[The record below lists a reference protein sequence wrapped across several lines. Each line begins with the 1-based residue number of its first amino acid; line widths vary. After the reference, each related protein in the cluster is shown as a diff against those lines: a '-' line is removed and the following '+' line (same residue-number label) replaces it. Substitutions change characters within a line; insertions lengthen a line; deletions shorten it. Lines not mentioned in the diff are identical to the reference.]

1 MNESRIISELIS
13 LLGEADFIR
22 LSEEFGGIR
31 LYVAENTNSSQIVDK
46 MGNQIAA
53 RLAEHYLKNY
63 LKVPLAHQLRARHYR
78 ATGMSN
84 AQVARKLGMTE
95 SGVEKLFRREPAEYR
110 RSKADAR
117 QIDMFPT
124 E

>member
-22 LSEEFGGIR
+22 LTEEFGGIR
-31 LYVAENTNSSQIVDK
+31 LYVASNIKQSQIVDK
-46 MGNQIAA
+46 VGCEIAS
-53 RLAEHYLKNY
+53 RLANNFSSNY

-78 ATGMSN
+78 GVGMSN

-95 SGVEKLFRREPAEYR
+95 SGVEKLFRRLPVEYR
-110 RSKADAR
+110 RSKTDDR

-124 E
+124 D